1 MARAGSQAL
10 TRPRLLLGL
19 LLVLAAGTWLLWT
32 PALRAAGRF
41 LVISDETPSGDAAVV
56 LSGDAS
62 RERLRAALALN
73 RRGAVRGLIVVVGTP
88 PDFYDERRAVLAFSR
103 RQGVTPDGVVVM
115 GAAHS
120 TTDDARLAAQVMQA
134 RGWRRGVIV
143 TSAYHTRRAAMAFC
157 HVWAPLG
164 LQASTY
170 AVKEQGFQP
179 ERWFEDDGAREVVVL
194 EYVKLAAYFFR
205 LRLAC

>member
-1 MARAGSQAL
+1 
-10 TRPRLLLGL
+10 
-19 LLVLAAGTWLLWT
+19 
-32 PALRAAGRF
+32 
-41 LVISDETPSGDAAVV
+41 VISDEMPSGDAAVV

-62 RERLRAALALN
+62 RERLRAALALS

-88 PDFYDERRAVLAFSR
+88 PDFYDERGAVLAFLR
-103 RQGVTPDGVVVM
+103 RQGVAPDLVAVT

-143 TSAYHTRRAAMAFC
+143 TSAYHTRRAGMAFC

-170 AVKEQGFQP
+170 AVEGRGFQP
-179 ERWFEDDGAREVVVL
+179 ERWLEDDGAREVVVL